1 MTVLAVFF
9 DLMGNSAST
18 LNNWVGSTV
27 RYEKGE
33 KTHIAV
39 IQGIA
44 SGSDMLNAMSSGIDG
59 YDSSIKNR
67 LGKISNIAN
76 AGVVILK
83 IIGKE
88 NLTWGDAATLG
99 ITAISLIGKFTPLGM
114 LGTALN
120 FGLNAF
126 ALYDNLSDF
135 AKLNRTGKYQVYD
148 PLSLDLDGDGI
159 ETTAIEGLNSTLF
172 DHNKDGIRTATG
184 WVSADDGLLVLDRNG
199 DGVINH
205 GGELFGDNTL
215 LKDGSLAANGFAAL
229 AEFDEN
235 GDGKIDAQDAVFH
248 QLKVWRDLNQDGIS
262 QEGELFTLEQLGIQS
277 LDLNHQAVNQRQDN
291 GNSVARL
298 GSYTD
303 SEGKE
308 HLIGDL
314 LFDSNP
320 MISRFSDEVELSAA

>member
-1 MTVLAVFF
+1 
-9 DLMGNSAST
+9 
-18 LNNWVGSTV
+18 
-27 RYEKGE
+27 
-33 KTHIAV
+33 
-39 IQGIA
+39 
-44 SGSDMLNAMSSGIDG
+44 MLNAMSSGIDG

-215 LKDGSLAANGFAAL
+215 LKDGSLAA
-229 AEFDEN
+229 
-235 GDGKIDAQDAVFH
+235 
-248 QLKVWRDLNQDGIS
+248 
-262 QEGELFTLEQLGIQS
+262 
-277 LDLNHQAVNQRQDN
+277 
-291 GNSVARL
+291 
-298 GSYTD
+298 
-303 SEGKE
+303 
-308 HLIGDL
+308 
-314 LFDSNP
+314 
-320 MISRFSDEVELSAA
+320 